1 MDALKAAAREIF
13 DQCCADLRIAVNGL
27 DAETLSRQPA
37 PETSP
42 LATLIRHS
50 ASATRYQLTC
60 AATGRGDRQYY
71 RTVERPGAFEG
82 QPATADALISVI
94 DHLEEDGRRLIEA
107 VPVDHLG
114 ERVVFEAETE
124 EGPAR
129 AWALLHALEHL
140 REHVGHAQLT
150 RQVLSVEP

>member
-1 MDALKAAAREIF
+1 MDALKAAAREVF

-27 DAETLSRQPA
+27 DAETVSRHPA

-42 LATLIRHS
+42 LATLIRHA
-50 ASATRYQLTC
+50 ASATRFQLSC
-60 AATGRGDRQYY
+60 AAAGRADRQYY

-94 DHLEEDGRRLIEA
+94 DDLEEDGRRLIEG
-107 VPVDHLG
+107 VPVDRLD
-114 ERVVFEAETE
+114 ERVVFEAENE
-124 EGPAR
+124 AGPTR
-129 AWALLHALEHL
+129 VWALLHGLAHL

-150 RQVLSVEP
+150 RQVLSLEP